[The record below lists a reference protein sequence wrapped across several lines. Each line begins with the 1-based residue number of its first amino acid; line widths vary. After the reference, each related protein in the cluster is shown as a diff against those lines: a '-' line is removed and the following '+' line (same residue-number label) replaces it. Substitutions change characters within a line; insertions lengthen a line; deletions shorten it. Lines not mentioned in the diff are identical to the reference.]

1 MLNKELKFYKN
12 VEDLKDKSLLIT
24 GGTGSFGKSFSEK
37 LIKSFKP
44 KKLII
49 FSRDEFK
56 QYEMEKELKSLSFK
70 NYRFFIG
77 DVRDCERLKMAFR
90 DIDIVIHAAALKHVP
105 SAEYNPFECIQTNII
120 GAQNVV
126 TAAIFSGVKKV
137 ISLSTDKAASPLNLY
152 GASKLASDKIFVAAN
167 NLSGKNGCT
176 FSVVRYGNV
185 INSRG
190 SVIPL
195 FLELKKQKSEFLPIT
210 DNKMTR
216 FWITL
221 EQGVEFVLSC
231 LSIMQG
237 GEIFIPKIPSMKI
250 TDIADTIAPK
260 MKQKIIGI
268 RPGEK
273 IHEVMITNDDA
284 RYTYELDDRFIIFPI
299 QNPKV
304 SRKIENKIKRRGMDK
319 DFKYSSDKNN
329 KWLEKKEF
337 KKLMSF
343 SLLKT

>member
-1 MLNKELKFYKN
+1 
-12 VEDLKDKSLLIT
+12 
-24 GGTGSFGKSFSEK
+24 
-37 LIKSFKP
+37 
-44 KKLII
+44 
-49 FSRDEFK
+49 
-56 QYEMEKELKSLSFK
+56 
-70 NYRFFIG
+70 
-77 DVRDCERLKMAFR
+77 
-90 DIDIVIHAAALKHVP
+90 
-105 SAEYNPFECIQTNII
+105 
-120 GAQNVV
+120 
-126 TAAIFSGVKKV
+126 
-137 ISLSTDKAASPLNLY
+137 
-152 GASKLASDKIFVAAN
+152 
-167 NLSGKNGCT
+167 
-176 FSVVRYGNV
+176 
-185 INSRG
+185 
-190 SVIPL
+190 
-195 FLELKKQKSEFLPIT
+195 
-210 DNKMTR
+210 MTR

-237 GEIFIPKIPSMKI
+237 GEIFVPKIPSMKI

-304 SRKIENKIKRRGMDK
+304 SRKIEKKILRRGLDK

-343 SLLKT
+343 NFLKT